1 MPFRTTA
8 VQDDP
13 TQRKKKTFQLL
24 ATLLDCDRRWTAREI
39 AAEVGVCHKTLLH
52 IVHDILGYH
61 KLAVLWIPHEISEV
75 QQWHRCTIAQALL
88 DRYQS
93 DGSDFLE
100 RIIAMDGTWACQSN
114 EWKHPGS
121 PHPKKVRTTQCAA
134 KVMFIVVYDID
145 EVIGPTAPCCSS
157 KADSKR
163 CFLLHITTTPPS
175 SRAQE

>member
-1 MPFRTTA
+1 MTPREE
-8 VQDDP
+8 
-13 TQRKKKTFQLL
+13 KKTFHVL
-24 ATLLDCDRRWTAREI
+24 ASLLDCDRRWTAREI

-75 QQWHRCTIAQALL
+75 QQWHRCTIAQTLL
-88 DRYQS
+88 DRYQR

-100 RIIAMDGTWACQSN
+100 RSIAIYETWARSYERNSKCQSN

-121 PHPKKVRTTQCAA
+121 PRSKKVHPTLCAA
-134 KVMFIVVYDID
+134 KVIFIVVYDID

-157 KADSKR
+157 KADGKR
-163 CFLLHITTTPPS
+163 CFLLHVPAASPS
-175 SRAQE
+175 SSAQE